1 MVIRQLAPL
10 PSNRKQLSGSPPRAR
25 EVVMEIQQQ
34 AKPPYGI
41 VLQTVHSQLA
51 GDLLRAL
58 RQNVFGAIDDN
69 VAEAGRQHDFG
80 WAASDAEQLKHL
92 GRHQLQGFSI
102 VPDEVEISSW
112 QTSLRRTEDSAP
124 LINVLISRHFC
135 FLSKD
140 NPLHKKFLQEE
151 TRRRG
156 RIEDNL
162 SFSAEDLNRWTA
174 AVGFCD
180 LLSLYLSC
188 GSTEEVQFPL
198 SHPADPAAAHAP
210 TVLLSWKDGSPRFS
224 PPVLKPDT
232 FRIDTKEY
240 SGNGSELQERRVE
253 WTFLEG

>member
-10 PSNRKQLSGSPPRAR
+10 LNNCKQRSESPHPARK
-25 EVVMEIQQQ
+25 VVMEIQQQ
-34 AKPPYGI
+34 AKPRYGV
-41 VLQTVHSQLA
+41 VLQTMHSQLT
-51 GDLLRAL
+51 GDLLQAL
-58 RQNVFGAIDDN
+58 RRHVFGAINDD

-80 WAASDAEQLKHL
+80 WAASDTEQLKRL
-92 GRHQLQGFSI
+92 GKHQLQGFST

-112 QTSLRRTEDSAP
+112 QASLRRTEDSAP

-140 NPLHKKFLQEE
+140 NPLHKKFLQQE
-151 TRRRG
+151 TRRRE

-162 SFSAEDLNRWTA
+162 SFSAEDLTRWTA

-198 SHPADPAAAHAP
+198 SHPADPAAHAP
-210 TVLLSWKDGSPRFS
+210 TVVLSWKDGSPRFS
-224 PPVLKPDT
+224 PPVLEPGT

-240 SGNGSELQERRVE
+240 SGHDSELQEHRVE